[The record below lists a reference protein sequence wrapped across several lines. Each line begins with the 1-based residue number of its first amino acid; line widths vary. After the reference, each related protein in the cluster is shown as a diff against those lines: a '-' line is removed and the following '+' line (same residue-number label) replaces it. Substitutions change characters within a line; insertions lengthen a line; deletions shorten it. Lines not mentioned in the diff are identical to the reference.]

1 MARHKV
7 ARRRSS
13 RGSALFTLSL
23 AVTFLAISVVV
34 GYLFFREARGLALG
48 SGLLPDL
55 LGGGS
60 AGGGPV
66 PVPEIEPWQGTDRVN
81 VLVLGIDERENE
93 HGPWRTDTI
102 ILLTIDPLTHSAGML
117 SIPRDLWVPIPGY
130 DEGRI
135 NTAHWLG
142 DAYGYPGGGP
152 ALAMRTV
159 QYNFGVPIHYYVRLN
174 FSAFEQ
180 LVDLIGGI
188 DVCVGQMVGDT
199 CVGEDISDPTYPS
212 SDPNDPYGYDPL
224 YIPGGMTHMNGALA
238 LRYARTRHTPGGDF
252 DRAMRQQQVL
262 LAILDRVTRLNLLP
276 QLVTQAG
283 PLWQTM
289 NRSVSTDLSLEQ
301 VIALANLATQIP
313 RENIRTAVIDENY
326 TQPWETPDGQQ
337 VLVPV
342 RDEIRNLMAEIFT
355 VPSAA
360 GENTQDPATRLRDEA
375 ATVMVQNG
383 TTTAGLA
390 QATAE
395 YLQGQG
401 LNVVGFG
408 NADRSD
414 YTNSLIY
421 VYTGKQFTAETI
433 ARLLGLPATAIV
445 PVSGSQTAVDIIVI
459 LGATYQTPTPTP

>member
-1 MARHKV
+1 MTRKGGV
-7 ARRRSS
+7 RRRSG
-13 RGSALFTLSL
+13 RGSALFTLSV
-23 AVTFLAISVVV
+23 AVTFLIIAVSI
-34 GYLFFREARGLALG
+34 GYLFFRQARSLALG

-55 LGGGS
+55 LGSGS
-60 AGGGPV
+60 STSGPI
-66 PVPEIEPWQGTDRVN
+66 PVPEIELWQGTDRVN

-102 ILLTIDPLTHSAGML
+102 ILMTIDPLTHSAGML

-130 DEGRI
+130 NEGRI

-152 ALAMRTV
+152 ALAVRTV

-174 FSAFEQ
+174 FGAFVQ

-224 YIPGGMTHMNGALA
+224 YIPGGMTHMNGELA
-238 LRYARTRHTPGGDF
+238 LRYARTRHTAGGDF
-252 DRAMRQQQVL
+252 DRAMRQQQVIM
-262 LAILDRVTRLNLLP
+262 AILDRVTRLNLLP

-289 NRSVSTDLSLEQ
+289 NRSVSTDLALQ
-301 VIALANLATQIP
+301 QAIALANLATQIP
-313 RENIRTAVIDENY
+313 RENIRTAVIDGTY
-326 TQPWETPDGQQ
+326 TQPWETPDNQQ

-342 RDEIRNLMAEIFT
+342 RDAIRDLMADLFAT
-355 VPSAA
+355 PPAA
-360 GENTQDPATRLRDEA
+360 GGNNHDPATRLRDEA

-390 QATAE
+390 QTTAE

-433 ARLLGLPATAIV
+433 ARLLSLPATAIV
-445 PVSGSQTAVDIIVI
+445 PVSGGQTTVDIVVI
-459 LGATYQTPTPTP
+459 LGSTYQSPTSAP